1 MSTGSVKRT
10 RMTRTTVTLTPEVV
24 KAALCRYLQEEQGIT
39 VPENVEYRGGSLQVA
54 WQEEFSEYVD

>member
-1 MSTGSVKRT
+1 MSSGKIYIT
-10 RMTRTTVTLTPEVV
+10 REARTTVTLTPEVV